1 MSYCVSAS
9 EFKHKE
15 SIRCL
20 FCSGKFCKRCSAD
33 AYKHCS
39 SPALEKVHSSWI
51 TDNILAM
58 QRPTDELISN
68 YYMLSSIKII
78 IIIIFIII
86 IIIN

>member
-68 YYMLSSIKII
+68 YCYMLSSIII
-78 IIIIFIII
+78 IIIIIII
-86 IIIN
+86 I